1 MEVSACVIFA
11 IISGTLDYTLFSGIC
26 LGQKNGYRL
35 FQLDENDKPS
45 PEKDKDDKS

>member
-1 MEVSACVIFA
+1 MFHIRLKCLYRG
-11 IISGTLDYTLFSGIC
+11 IS

-45 PEKDKDDKS
+45 PEKDKDDKSGFIFFV